1 MAPAPLGRAPRGRIP
16 RGAALI
22 IEINPSHPEPR
33 KIRRAVEALRAG
45 ELVAYPTDTA
55 YGLGC
60 SLLDRSAI
68 DKLYEAKRAPR
79 SHLFTFLCRDL
90 GDVARFTAVDQ
101 DAYRLLRR
109 TLPGAY
115 TFILP
120 ATREV
125 PKQLHSRRR
134 TVGIRVSAH
143 PVAAALVAELGHP
156 ILNTTCGVGDEVL
169 IDPHEI
175 KSRFEPAIVLDG
187 GIGDTLHTT
196 IVDLTDRTI
205 VREGAG
211 PLTDLL

>member
-1 MAPAPLGRAPRGRIP
+1 MASAPLGRAPRGRVP
-16 RGAALI
+16 RGTPLI
-22 IEINPSHPEPR
+22 VEVNPDHPEPR
-33 KIRRAVEALRAG
+33 KIRRAVDALRAG

-60 SLLDRSAI
+60 SLGDRAAI

-90 GDVARFTAVDQ
+90 GDVARYTAVDQ
-101 DAYRLLRR
+101 EAYRLLRR

-134 TVGIRVSAH
+134 TVGIRVPAH
-143 PVAAALVAELGHP
+143 PVPQALVAELGHP

-169 IDPHEI
+169 IDPREI
-175 KSRFEPAIVLDG
+175 DLRFAPAIVLDG
-187 GIGDTLHTT
+187 GWGDTLHTT

-211 PLTDLL
+211 PVTDLL